1 MKYPK
6 YSFVKTTV
14 NSRKKSTKMVR
25 TQLLKKSEAKSIR
38 LQYAKKGKG
47 YGKGLKKVKAYA
59 KKGKGLG
66 ILLKDLGD
74 NLVLTEKW
82 ATGVLEKPKWN
93 KRKGVT
99 EKVVP
104 SRQFL
109 AEEKFSFQ
117 RNISSLVTEHDI
129 PPF

>member
-1 MKYPK
+1 M
-6 YSFVKTTV
+6 
-14 NSRKKSTKMVR
+14 
-25 TQLLKKSEAKSIR
+25 
-38 LQYAKKGKG
+38 
-47 YGKGLKKVKAYA
+47 
-59 KKGKGLG
+59 
-66 ILLKDLGD
+66 KDLGD

-82 ATGVLEKPKWN
+82 ATGMLEKPKWN